1 MFPLYDQS
9 KVPGKKPWA
18 TLFLV
23 SLNTL
28 IFFISLPNLE
38 SSILEYGLIPSS
50 FLQGKGLSGL
60 FSAMFFHAS
69 FWHLFGNMWFLLV
82 FGGNLERRMGKIK
95 FLVFY
100 LLCGAF
106 SGLVYLV
113 LASQKTIPA
122 VGASGAISG
131 ILGAYLVLFPRNKI
145 VSLVPI
151 FFFIELI
158 AVPVIIFVGIWF
170 LYQLLYIGAPTNVAY
185 WAHIAGFL
193 GGMFFIR
200 LFVKKKNIL
209 SYTHGH

>member
-9 KVPGKKPWA
+9 KVPGKKPC
-18 TLFLV
+18 
-23 SLNTL
+23 
-28 IFFISLPNLE
+28 
-38 SSILEYGLIPSS
+38 SILEYGLIPSS

-145 VSLVPI
+145 VSLV
-151 FFFIELI
+151 
-158 AVPVIIFVGIWF
+158 
-170 LYQLLYIGAPTNVAY
+170 AY